1 MPGEVNNVKSNNFQK
16 VVTFP
21 NYHKDNMA
29 LAGRVEEKKLGKD
42 EFLKI
47 LITQLQN
54 QDPMQPMQDRDF
66 IAQMAQFSSV
76 EQLMNIS
83 TQMNTMQQTLGM
95 SSNMIGKEIT
105 WIAQKDAASTDGKE
119 STTQIKT
126 GIVDSILVRDNQMY
140 AKVGK
145 DEVEMKYITEIRMP
159 SSGQEAGNETSKPE
173 QAVGGNS

>member
-1 MPGEVNNVKSNNFQK
+1 
-16 VVTFP
+16 
-21 NYHKDNMA
+21 MA

-145 DEVEMKYITEIRMP
+145 DEVEMKYISEIRMP
-159 SSGQEAGNETSKPE
+159 SSGQVDGNATSKPE
-173 QAVGGNS
+173 QAVDGNS

>member
-1 MPGEVNNVKSNNFQK
+1 MPGEINGVTNNQLHK

-95 SSNMIGKEIT
+95 SSNMIGKQIT
-105 WIAQKDAASTDGKE
+105 WIAQKDAANTDGE
-119 STTQIKT
+119 QSTTQIKS

-140 AKVGK
+140 AKVGR

-159 SSGQEAGNETSKPE
+159 SADQETGDQTSKPE
-173 QAVGGNS
+173 QAVENKS